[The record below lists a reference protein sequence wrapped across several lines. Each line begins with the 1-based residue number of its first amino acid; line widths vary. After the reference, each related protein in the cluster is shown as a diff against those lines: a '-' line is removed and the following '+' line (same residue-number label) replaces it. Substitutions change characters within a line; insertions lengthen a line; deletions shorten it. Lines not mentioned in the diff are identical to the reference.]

1 MKLNLPKNEF
11 RISIISSCNM
21 KCTYCHNEGNR
32 EYNIL
37 TKEDIRKIIDNAYD
51 IGMTNVRLTGGEP
64 LIHPEI
70 YDICNMLSKEYGL
83 KVGINTNCVEIEKLL
98 NLIDEGFI
106 DRVIVGLDFYDAKIS
121 KQSPIGKSS
130 KEILNSILKI
140 KEKGCNVTIS
150 TVYNNDYN
158 NIYNLVNWCIN
169 NQIRIKIIEE
179 IKNEIHD
186 SSDIDYIR
194 MRDKIMKDFDF
205 NIKID
210 ELEEYNCYKND
221 FKNVSFFPSL
231 CRLRR
236 CDLCKKIH
244 LRITSKGDIKQCIHY
259 NDDDRSVIN
268 GNIRDNILNEIKRE
282 VNYHK

>member
-1 MKLNLPKNEF
+1 
-11 RISIISSCNM
+11 
-21 KCTYCHNEGNR
+21 
-32 EYNIL
+32 
-37 TKEDIRKIIDNAYD
+37 
-51 IGMTNVRLTGGEP
+51 
-64 LIHPEI
+64 
-70 YDICNMLSKEYGL
+70 
-83 KVGINTNCVEIEKLL
+83 
-98 NLIDEGFI
+98 
-106 DRVIVGLDFYDAKIS
+106 VGLDFYDAKIS
-121 KQSPIGKSS
+121 KQSPVGKSS